1 MPGYNWFKSKLELK
15 VENIDC
21 LSTEKT
27 AVYESRLFSD
37 WLRE

>member
-21 LSTEKT
+21 LKHRKNSGVRVTI
-27 AVYESRLFSD
+27 VF
-37 WLRE
+37 